1 MLKKAH
7 VLTHLSLLL
16 AVAVL
21 LSMMGFIIPIAGING
36 LKVTFAFL
44 PIMLAG
50 FVFGPAAGAIVG
62 GLTDILGYVV
72 KFHAYG
78 PWFPGFT
85 VTMALSGA
93 LPVILFKMFKSADK
107 LRILKLTIAIAVTSL
122 LVTVINTYWLQILY
136 GKAFMVILPA
146 RVLKEIIFIPI
157 EVLSLNLVLGL
168 YKVLLSQLS
177 SYTIKN

>member
-7 VLTHLSLLL
+7 VLTHLALLL
-16 AVAVL
+16 AIAVL
-21 LSMMGFIIPIAGING
+21 LSMLGVMIPIAGING
-36 LKVTFAFL
+36 LKITFSYL

-62 GLTDILGYVV
+62 AMTDILGYLV

-85 VTMALSGA
+85 VTTALSGA
-93 LPVILFKMFKSADK
+93 LPVIIYRLFKANENHKIIK
-107 LRILKLTIAIAVTSL
+107 LSIAVAVTSL

-136 GKAFMVILPA
+136 GKAFLVILPMRILKELILIPIQIISLNIVMGIY
-146 RVLKEIIFIPI
+146 RVLINQF
-157 EVLSLNLVLGL
+157 
-168 YKVLLSQLS
+168 S
-177 SYTIKN
+177 SYSIKF